1 MNVVLRTQKV
11 ILHMKEKLAL
21 FIKHKHKVHCVNVL
35 VSITDAQILCMI
47 HRFLAVVQ
55 FEVILYICAYASDLL
70 LVCSE
75 GQELACLLKR
85 LFLIS

>member
-1 MNVVLRTQKV
+1 MQEKNMNVVLRTQKV

-35 VSITDAQILCMI
+35 VSITDAQILCM
-47 HRFLAVVQ
+47 AVVQ
-55 FEVILYICAYASDLL
+55 FEVILYICAYACDLL